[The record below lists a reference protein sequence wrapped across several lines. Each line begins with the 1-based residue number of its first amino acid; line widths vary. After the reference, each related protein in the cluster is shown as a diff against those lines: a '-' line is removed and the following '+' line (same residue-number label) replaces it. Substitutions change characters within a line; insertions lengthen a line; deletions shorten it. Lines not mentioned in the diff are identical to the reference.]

1 MNAYTRRYNVRPM
14 WEIVPARLQAAM
26 RRAGVNQ
33 SQLAGKIGVTQPSIA
48 RLLRGETKTTRAMDV
63 MAAALDTTAEYLKGE
78 VESPE
83 RQASEGE
90 DARPLPNIDDV
101 EIDEIDLAFGLGFTF
116 IEDVPVKT
124 VRRKFSRSWL
134 RMFTDS
140 PASQIY
146 CARGLGD
153 SMTPTILDSDIL
165 IIDAA
170 QRTPRMAEQI
180 WAVSYCGMG
189 SVKRLRPTK
198 DGGIKIMSDKVEVS
212 DEVAYDDE
220 LHILGRVVAVV
231 RKM

>member
-1 MNAYTRRYNVRPM
+1 MNAYTRKYNVRPM
-14 WEIVPARLQAAM
+14 WEIVPERLVSAM

-33 SQLAGKIGVTQPSIA
+33 SQLAGKVGITQPSIA
-48 RLLRGETKTTRAMDV
+48 RLMRGETKTTRVLDV
-63 MAAALDTTAEYLKGE
+63 IAAALDTTPEYLKGE
-78 VESPE
+78 VETPE
-83 RQASEGE
+83 IEMAEG
-90 DARPLPNIDDV
+90 DDRPLPNADDV
-101 EIDEIDLAFGLGFTF
+101 EIDEIDLAFGLGATF

-140 PASQIY
+140 PPSQIY
-146 CARGLGD
+146 CARGMGD

-170 QRTPRMAEQI
+170 NRTPRMAEQI
-180 WAVSYCGMG
+180 WAISYCGMG
-189 SVKRLRPTK
+189 SIKRLRPTP
-198 DGGIKIMSDKVEVS
+198 DGGIKIMSDKKEVS
-212 DEVAYDDE
+212 DETAYDDE